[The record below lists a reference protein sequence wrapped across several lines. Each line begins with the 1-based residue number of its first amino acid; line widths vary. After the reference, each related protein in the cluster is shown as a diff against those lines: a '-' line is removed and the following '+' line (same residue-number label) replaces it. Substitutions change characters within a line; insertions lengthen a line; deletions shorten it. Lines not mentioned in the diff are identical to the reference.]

1 MITRDRLEELIQQ
14 KAKIYSTHWK
24 EEVDLSLPCEIEY
37 DGVGREFLLVQEDKD
52 HRPSYWLQNLTED
65 VETAKWEEEFG
76 CIERVECLTLPT
88 WEEFESKKSKGIGFW
103 AKDTNCFFE
112 LYEKDKKIIVFD
124 HDCNYEYF
132 NQKATKENYIKACRI
147 AKRFFLGEN
156 NE

>member
-1 MITRDRLEELIQQ
+1 MITRERLEELIEQ

-76 CIERVECLTLPT
+76 CIERTEKLELPT
-88 WEEFESKKSKGIGFW
+88 WGKSKIDLYIEWFDNVEF
-103 AKDTNCFFE
+103 KYFIHDDTYCLSKGCEIVLE
-112 LYEKDKKIIVFD
+112 LE
-124 HDCNYEYF
+124 
-132 NQKATKENYIKACRI
+132 ATKENYTLACRK
-147 AKRFFLGEN
+147 AKELFLGEQN
-156 NE
+156 GH